1 MAIQAIQ
8 STGYQFRRILT
19 YFPQDISLAF
29 AYGSGVFRQS
39 GTSHGNVGNNMLD
52 FVFAVD
58 DPVMWHTLNIKQN
71 RAHYS
76 ALRFLGPKYISTI
89 QNNYGAG
96 VYYNTLV
103 PVDGK
108 VIKYGVVST
117 ETLVE
122 DLLHWKTLYIAGR
135 LHKPVKILTQ
145 KENGRLRTALN
156 TNLKS
161 ALTAAFLML
170 PESFTE
176 EELYLQIAGLSYSGD
191 FRMIIGEDKA
201 KVVNIVRPNVPHFQ
215 KLFSNILQECPQA
228 VYKAPQGRVEI
239 DKSPEGQ
246 YLQLMSLPKTL
257 QQKITLLV
265 DHPGRNRDV
274 EEMLLQMAHD
284 PDCGSVVQQAIYG
297 IVKSSSFTQSAKG
310 ILTAGFKKSVSY
322 SAKKMYKMML
332 SLRRNKL

>member
-39 GTSHGNVGNNMLD
+39 GTAHGSVGNNMLD

-58 DPVMWHTLNIKQN
+58 DPVMWHSMNVKQN
-71 RAHYS
+71 PAHYS
-76 ALRFLGPKYISTI
+76 FLRFLGPKNITSV
-89 QNNYGAG
+89 QNDYGAG
-96 VYYNTLV
+96 VYYNTMV
-103 PVDGK
+103 PCDGK

-117 ETLVE
+117 DTLVE

-135 LHKPVKILTQ
+135 LHKPVKILMQ
-145 KENGRLRTALN
+145 KENGPLRAALN
-156 TNLKS
+156 ANLKS

-201 KVVNIVRPNVPHFQ
+201 KVMNIVGPNVPHFQ
-215 KLFSNILQECPQA
+215 KLYGNMLTECPQA
-228 VYKAPQGRVEI
+228 VYKAPQGRVEV

-246 YLQLMSLPKTL
+246 FLQLMALPKTL
-257 QQKITLLV
+257 QQRITNLV
-265 DHPGRNRDV
+265 DIPGKNRDV
-274 EEMLLQMAHD
+274 EEMLLQVAHD
-284 PDCGSVVQQAIYG
+284 PDCGSVVQLGVQS
-297 IVKSSSFTQSAKG
+297 IVKTSSLSQSAKG
-310 ILTAGFKKSVSY
+310 ILTAGFKKTISY
-322 SAKKMYKMML
+322 TSKKMYKMAR
-332 SLRRNKL
+332 SLRRKKP

>member
-39 GTSHGNVGNNMLD
+39 GTTHGDVGNNMLD

-58 DPVMWHTLNIKQN
+58 DPVTWHSMNIKQN
-71 RAHYS
+71 RSHYS
-76 ALRFLGPKYISTI
+76 ALKFLGPKYISTI
-89 QNNYGAG
+89 QQNYGAG

-103 PVDGK
+103 PCDGK

-117 ETLVE
+117 DTLVA

-135 LHKPVKILTQ
+135 LHKPVKILVQ
-145 KENGRLRTALN
+145 KENGRLRNALN
-156 TNLKS
+156 ANLKS
-161 ALTAAFLML
+161 AMTAAFLML

-201 KVVNIVRPNVPHFQ
+201 KVLNIVMPNIAHFQ
-215 KLFSNILQECPQA
+215 KLFSNILQECSQA
-228 VYKAPQGRVEI
+228 VYKAPAGRVEV

-246 YLQLMSLPKTL
+246 FLQLMTLPKTL
-257 QQKITLLV
+257 QQSITLLV
-265 DHPGRNRDV
+265 DTPGKNRDV
-274 EEMLLQMAHD
+274 EEMLLQVAHD
-284 PDCGSVVQQAIYG
+284 PDCGNVVQEAVYG
-297 IVKSSSFTQSAKG
+297 IVKYSSLTQSAKG
-310 ILTAGFKKSVSY
+310 ILTAGPKKTLSY
-322 SAKKMYKMML
+322 SAKKMYKML
-332 SLRRNKL
+332 KSLLRRKS